1 MKFND
6 NLRNLRLQRKMTQMK
21 LAESIGT
28 SQSAVAAWENQT
40 REPDFRTIQKLA
52 DFFNVPL
59 SALLPSDDSI
69 SQDYINVVTETFQ
82 KNQKLKTLFDLV
94 KNFDDANLNV
104 LISVA
109 ESISGKREF
118 NL

>member
-1 MKFND
+1 MRFND

-59 SALLPSDDSI
+59 SALLPSSDELDDS
-69 SQDYINVVTETFQ
+69 YVNV
-82 KNQKLKTLFDLV
+82 
-94 KNFDDANLNV
+94 
-104 LISVA
+104 VA
-109 ESISGKREF
+109 ESLHQNPKLKLLFDRTKNLGESDLDAVLAVVNAISRERDG
-118 NL
+118 ND